1 MTKAFSVDKLTIKKF
16 FLKKGKQMKKG
27 TKTLITCMV
36 VLCVAAIALPAF
48 AEEGSVIEKMGK
60 KLGRGIVNI
69 VTGWV
74 ELPMNIYD
82 TSVDTNNPLMGITYG
97 TLKGLGMAVV
107 RTGAGAYD
115 TVTFLFPMPQDYSP
129 ILQPEFIFEEK

>member
-1 MTKAFSVDKLTIKKF
+1 MAKSTKGVIASV
-16 FLKKGKQMKKG
+16 
-27 TKTLITCMV
+27 LI
-36 VLCVAAIALPAF
+36 LCLLAVALPAF
-48 AEEGSVIEKMGK
+48 AQEGSIIEKMGR

-69 VTGWV
+69 ATGWV
-74 ELPMNIYD
+74 ELPKNIYD

-97 TLKGLGMAVV
+97 TLKGLGMTVV

-129 ILQPEFIFEEK
+129 ILQPEFVFNEK

>member
-1 MTKAFSVDKLTIKKF
+1 MA
-16 FLKKGKQMKKG
+16 KGAKG
-27 TKTLITCMV
+27 IIVSLLI
-36 VLCVAAIALPAF
+36 LCLVALALPAF
-48 AEEGSVIEKMGK
+48 AQEGSVIEKMGK

-69 VTGWV
+69 ATGWV
-74 ELPMNIYD
+74 ELPKNIYD

-97 TLKGLGMAVV
+97 TLKGLGMTVV

-129 ILQPEFIFEEK
+129 ILQPEFVFTEK

>member
-1 MTKAFSVDKLTIKKF
+1 MTKGVKGVIASVLILCLIAVAF
-16 FLKKGKQMKKG
+16 
-27 TKTLITCMV
+27 
-36 VLCVAAIALPAF
+36 PAF
-48 AEEGSVIEKMGK
+48 AQEGSVIEKMGK

-74 ELPMNIYD
+74 ELPKNIYD

-97 TLKGLGMAVV
+97 TLKGLGMTVV

-129 ILQPEFIFEEK
+129 LLQPEFVFNEK

>member
-1 MTKAFSVDKLTIKKF
+1 MRRSARPI
-16 FLKKGKQMKKG
+16 
-27 TKTLITCMV
+27 ITCIL
-36 VLCVAAIALPAF
+36 VLCVAAIALPVF

-82 TSVDTNNPLMGITYG
+82 TSVTTNNPLMGITYG
-97 TLKGLGMAVV
+97 TIKGLGMAVV

-115 TVTFLFPMPQDYSP
+115 TVTFLFPMPVRKRDFP
-129 ILQPEFIFEEK
+129 IL

>member
-1 MTKAFSVDKLTIKKF
+1 MRRSTKS
-16 FLKKGKQMKKG
+16 
-27 TKTLITCMV
+27 LITCML
-36 VLCVAAIALPAF
+36 VLCVAAAALPAF

-60 KLGRGIVNI
+60 KLGRGIVNV

-129 ILQPEFIFEEK
+129 VLQPEFIFDEK